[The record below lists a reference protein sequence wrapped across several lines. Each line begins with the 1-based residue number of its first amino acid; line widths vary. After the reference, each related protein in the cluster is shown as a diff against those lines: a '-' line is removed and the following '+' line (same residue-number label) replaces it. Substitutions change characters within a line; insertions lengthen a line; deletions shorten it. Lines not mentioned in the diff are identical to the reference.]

1 MANLTVCISG
11 FAQVK
16 NMSLFAN
23 RVQAGQKLAAA
34 LRNADKNA
42 IVLAIPRGGVVVGY
56 EVAKSLH
63 VPLDVIITRKIGAP
77 GNPELAIGAVAE
89 DGTYI
94 LDNSLVEMLGV
105 PQEYIEAEVERQ
117 KTEIKRRLQKYR
129 GNAPTPR
136 LAGREIIVVDDGV
149 ATGSTLKAA
158 LLSLTKVGAKSVT
171 VAIPVGPPDTVK
183 ELKRHA
189 DHVVCLRT
197 PEPFYAIGEFY
208 ADFDQTT
215 DEEVTELLARNRQD
229 LQAKEDTL

>member
-1 MANLTVCISG
+1 
-11 FAQVK
+11 
-16 NMSLFAN
+16 MSLFAN
-23 RVQAGQKLAAA
+23 RVEAGRKLAAA
-34 LRNADKNA
+34 LKNSDKNA

-56 EVAKSLH
+56 EVAHSLH
-63 VPLDVIITRKIGAP
+63 LPLDVIITRKIGAP

-105 PQEYIEAEVERQ
+105 SQDFIEAEVERE

-129 GNAPTPR
+129 GDSSPPQ
-136 LAGREIIVVDDGV
+136 LAKREVIVIDDGV

-171 VAIPVGPPDTVK
+171 VAVPVGPVDTVK

-189 DHVVCLRT
+189 DHVVCLST

-208 ADFDQTT
+208 GDFDQTT
-215 DEEVTELLARNRQD
+215 DEEVTELLAQNRQE
-229 LQAKEDTL
+229 LQGMGAAD

>member
-1 MANLTVCISG
+1 
-11 FAQVK
+11 
-16 NMSLFAN
+16 MSLFSN
-23 RVQAGQKLAAA
+23 RVEAGRKLASA
-34 LRNADKNA
+34 LKNADKNA

-56 EVAKSLH
+56 EVAHSLQ

-105 PQEYIEAEVERQ
+105 PLEYIEAEVESQ

-129 GNAPTPR
+129 GNASTPR
-136 LAGREIIVVDDGV
+136 LAGREVIVVDDGV

-171 VAIPVGPPDTVK
+171 VAVPVGPSDTVK
-183 ELKRHA
+183 DLKRHA
-189 DHVVCLRT
+189 DRVVCLYT

-215 DEEVTELLARNRQD
+215 DEEVTELLAKNRRD
-229 LQAKEDTL
+229 LRVKGEAT